1 MDVSH
6 QLRGGESPKVSFSHY
21 QDLPDHGGRSVYS
34 LVTFDRIGSQPQSS
48 EGRLV
53 DICGPEM
60 MSVFFGKLVIIPHG
74 ALHNLPFHAFHDGE
88 DILIDRHEI
97 SFASSASVLR
107 Y

>member
-1 MDVSH
+1 
-6 QLRGGESPKVSFSHY
+6 
-21 QDLPDHGGRSVYS
+21 
-34 LVTFDRIGSQPQSS
+34 
-48 EGRLV
+48 
-53 DICGPEM
+53 M
-60 MSVFFGKLVIIPHG
+60 MPVFFGKLVIIPHG